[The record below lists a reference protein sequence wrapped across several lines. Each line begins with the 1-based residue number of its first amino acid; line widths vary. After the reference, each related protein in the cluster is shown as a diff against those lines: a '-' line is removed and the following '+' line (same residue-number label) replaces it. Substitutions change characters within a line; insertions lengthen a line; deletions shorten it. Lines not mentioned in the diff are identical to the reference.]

1 MLNILYNQTNCSI
14 SLNYFGKERN
24 MKKSKNDSDKETENE
39 LLKKK
44 KRRYRAVYK
53 KRYRE
58 S

>member
-14 SLNYFGKERN
+14 SLNHFGKDKN
-24 MKKSKNDSDKETENE
+24 MKKRKNDSDNETEKE

-44 KRRYRAVYK
+44 KRRYRVVYK

>member
-14 SLNYFGKERN
+14 SLNYFGKDGN

-53 KRYRE
+53 KRYRD

>member
-1 MLNILYNQTNCSI
+1 MLNIHYNQTNCSI
-14 SLNYFGKERN
+14 SLNYFGKDWN
-24 MKKSKNDSDKETENE
+24 MKKSKNDSDKETENK

>member
-14 SLNYFGKERN
+14 SLNYFGKDEN
-24 MKKSKNDSDKETENE
+24 MKKRKNDSDNETEKE

-44 KRRYRAVYK
+44 KCRYRAVYK

>member
-1 MLNILYNQTNCSI
+1 MLYNQTNCSI
-14 SLNYFGKERN
+14 SLNYFGRDRN

>member
-1 MLNILYNQTNCSI
+1 MLNILYNQTNYSI
-14 SLNYFGKERN
+14 SLNYLGKDGN